1 MPPCNQPPTP
11 SHPGARL
18 LRTLTFCKFS
28 TSTFW
33 IYLPVSMREGCLAGS
48 LHLGEPSLQNGK
60 EQPAT
65 LRAYILLIKIPEPE
79 HGLQAVS
86 SASCGGLWQN
96 SGSQE
101 NTSTAR
107 SWSTACQNNITRW
120 TLEVTPVLLDRNDIN
135 MLCSLQS
142 TFSGL
147 SGGYSQCRSFPLQLG
162 ENGLPA
168 ASWGRGEVVPR
179 QRLFVHEAVVCQGG
193 RTMVNHGGAD
203 SGRPCQGTVPLPGHA
218 AL

>member
-1 MPPCNQPPTP
+1 
-11 SHPGARL
+11 
-18 LRTLTFCKFS
+18 
-28 TSTFW
+28 
-33 IYLPVSMREGCLAGS
+33 MREGCLSGR
-48 LHLGEPSLQNGK
+48 LHLEEPSLSNGK

-65 LRAYILLIKIPEPE
+65 PRAYILFIKISEPE
-79 HGLQAVS
+79 RGLQAMR
-86 SASCGGLWQN
+86 SACCGGLWQN

-107 SWSTACQNNITRW
+107 SWSTACQNNITLW
-120 TLEVTPVLLDRNDIN
+120 TLEVTPVLLHHNDID

-147 SGGYSQCRSFPLQLG
+147 SGGYSQCRSFPLQPG
-162 ENGLPA
+162 ENGLSA
-168 ASWGRGEVVPR
+168 ASWGRGEVVLR
-179 QRLFVHEAVVCQGG
+179 HRLSVHEAVACQEG

-203 SGRPCQGTVPLPGHA
+203 SGSPCQGTVPLPGHD